1 MKHRL
6 FFLGLHMIAGWL
18 SLRLAFAV
26 RFYLGPPPSTYEGMM
41 YMALPMSILAKAL
54 AADLAGLTR
63 SMWRYAAFPDIRRV
77 FAASAGGSL
86 ALIAGILLWIPH
98 RFPIGP
104 LLLDFLF
111 TFGFFS
117 LIRFSGRALFES
129 QKGFRDFR
137 SRKRLPVLIVGAGDE
152 GELAMRYLWHATARP
167 VRVVGF
173 VDDDPGKQG
182 RSLHG
187 IPILGKRA
195 DLPELIGKHQVR
207 EVIIALPKAEPP
219 ELRRL
224 FITAVE
230 AGCRVGILP
239 ELHPTDSPSLH
250 QNPIREVRL
259 TDFLGREPVKLDPAP
274 VRESLTGLRV
284 LVTGAGGSIGSE
296 LCRQIARFPVAELL
310 MLDMAENALFEIN
323 EEITALP
330 NAPAAKPLL
339 CDIRFPGNVE
349 RLFLE
354 TKPDV
359 IFHAAA
365 CKHVSMMELHPLDA
379 ARTNVLGTRNVIE
392 AARRAG
398 VKRLLHVSTDKAVTA
413 EGNAQ
418 GIMGASKALSERV
431 VREAANTGGQAYGCV
446 RFGNVLGSNGSVIP
460 LFEKQLKRGGPLK
473 VTHRDATRYFMTIE
487 EAVTLM
493 LHAETLQGSGE
504 VYILDMGEPVSIMRL
519 AEQMLQLS
527 GKSKPGNENIEIIG
541 LRPGERLHEHLVSDG
556 QTLESTPVPKVN
568 RLVDTPEPI
577 SREEL
582 TRLLRALEEAVE
594 EMDEKRIRALLKN
607 SRTQDFSRRA

>member
-1 MKHRL
+1 
-6 FFLGLHMIAGWL
+6 MIAGWL

-26 RFYLGPPPSTYEGMM
+26 RFYLGPPPSTYAGMM

-77 FAASAGGSL
+77 FAAAVGGSL
-86 ALIAGILLWIPH
+86 LLIAGILIWIPH

-152 GELAMRYLWHATARP
+152 GELTMRYLWHATARP

-173 VDDDPGKQG
+173 VDDDADKQG

-187 IPILGKRA
+187 IPILGKLS
-195 DLPELIGKHQVR
+195 DLPKLIDKHQVK
-207 EVIIALPKAEPP
+207 EVIIALPQADPAQ
-219 ELRRL
+219 LRQL
-224 FITAVE
+224 FITAVD

-239 ELHPTDSPSLH
+239 ELTPTDDPSLH
-250 QNPIREVRL
+250 RNPIREVRL
-259 TDFLGREPVKLDPAP
+259 ADFLGREPVKLDPAP
-274 VRESLTGLRV
+274 VRASLTGLRV

-330 NAPAAKPLL
+330 NAPTAKPLL
-339 CDIRFPGNVE
+339 CDIRFPNNVE

-354 TKPDV
+354 EKPDV

-392 AARRAG
+392 AARKAE
-398 VKRLLHVSTDKAVTA
+398 VKRFLHVSTDKAVEGA
-413 EGNAQ
+413 EQIQ

-431 VREAANTGGQAYGCV
+431 VRDAALSSGFAYGCV

-473 VTHRDATRYFMTIE
+473 VTHKDATRYFMTIE

-504 VYILDMGEPVSIMRL
+504 IYILDMGEPVSIMRL

-527 GKSKPGNENIEIIG
+527 GRTDTGNGGIEIIG
-541 LRPGERLHEHLVSDG
+541 LRPGERLHEHLVSEG
-556 QTLESTPVPKVN
+556 QTLEPTPVPKVN
-568 RLVDTPEPI
+568 RLAQSPASGT
-577 SREEL
+577 REEL
-582 TRLLRALEEAVE
+582 AHMLGSLEKAVE
-594 EMDEKRIRALLKN
+594 QMNEGKILGILKKG
-607 SRTQDFSRRA
+607 